1 MKLNGLPRQQ
11 KLKSR
16 SAIDALFRGGQ
27 RFSVY
32 PVLTWYRW
40 TASTEGKGGIE
51 AGFSCSKK
59 HFKKAV
65 DRNRVK
71 RLMREAWRLQK
82 SELLLFAQEQ
92 NLKAEV
98 FLIFLDKTLPA
109 YETIYAAVGKSLL
122 QLKKK
127 QHEAAH

>member
-1 MKLNGLPRQQ
+1 MKPNGLPRAQ

-27 RFSVY
+27 RFSVF
-32 PVLTWYRW
+32 PVLTWYHW
-40 TASTEGKGGIE
+40 APAPSGKGGIE

-65 DRNRVK
+65 YRNRVK
-71 RLMREAWRLQK
+71 RLLREAWRLQK
-82 SELLLFAQEQ
+82 GELLGFAQENGLQ
-92 NLKAEV
+92 LQV
-98 FLIFLDKTLPA
+98 FLIFLDKSLPD
-109 YETIYAAVGKSLL
+109 YNTIYAAVGKSLQ

-127 QHEAAH
+127 HHEAAH